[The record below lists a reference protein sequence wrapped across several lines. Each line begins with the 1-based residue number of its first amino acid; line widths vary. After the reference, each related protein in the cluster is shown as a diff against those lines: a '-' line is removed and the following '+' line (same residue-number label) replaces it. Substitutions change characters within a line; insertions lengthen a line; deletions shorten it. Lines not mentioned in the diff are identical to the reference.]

1 MKTRPPHIR
10 PAAALTA
17 GLALIILTAFLG
29 ACASSAE
36 KMPAP
41 AAMPVEAP
49 ADPNALRNAPRQV
62 ALKTP
67 FILPYGGEVSLN
79 DGKVRLRFLQVLED
93 SRCPTKTFCVW
104 TGQARWQGAA
114 GHWMQ
119 RVASIFAISGSKRN
133 VTSSQLWTRSSGAC
147 FSGSCDGIL
156 SRALRSIS
164 LGSGRWRTGRAV
176 SSSVCAGSC

>member
-104 TGQARWQGAA
+104 TGQARLQLSAW
-114 GHWMQ
+114 
-119 RVASIFAISGSKRN
+119 
-133 VTSSQLWTRSSGAC
+133 SSSSGVEL
-147 FSGSCDGIL
+147 FELDT
-156 SRALRSIS
+156 LRKNIEPGDTFTYKN
-164 LGSGRWRTGRAV
+164 LRITLLAV
-176 SSSVCAGSC
+176 DPYPEDPREAIPDAEYQLTLLVTPLP